1 VLGYTCGNDVTARDW
16 QKSFGGNQWCRG
28 KSFDTFAPLGPV
40 IVTRDEIPDPQNL
53 ALKAWVN
60 GDLRQCSNTAD
71 HIFSVVDLIVFLSGS
86 TTLPAG
92 TAIFTGTPAGAGF
105 SRIPPL
111 YLAAGDTVTVAIDG
125 IGELTNPVA
134 LEDA

>member
-1 VLGYTCGNDVTARDW
+1 
-16 QKSFGGNQWCRG
+16 
-28 KSFDTFAPLGPV
+28 
-40 IVTRDEIPDPQNL
+40 
-53 ALKAWVN
+53 
-60 GDLRQCSNTAD
+60 
-71 HIFSVVDLIVFLSGS
+71 
-86 TTLPAG
+86 LPAG

>member
-1 VLGYTCGNDVTARDW
+1 MVPRQIA
-16 QKSFGGNQWCRG
+16 
-28 KSFDTFAPLGPV
+28 DTFAPLGPV

-92 TAIFTGTPAGAGF
+92 TAIFTGTLPGLA
-105 SRIPPL
+105 SRAHRRFISRRATP
-111 YLAAGDTVTVAIDG
+111 
-125 IGELTNPVA
+125 
-134 LEDA
+134 